1 MLILIFAYQKMML
14 ALLFITLLPCLHM
27 LLLLIMDFIVTLVFG
42 EQGEQQALEAQ

>member
-27 LLLLIMDFIVTLVFG
+27 FLLLTLDFIVTLVFG
-42 EQGEQQALEAQ
+42 QQGVQQALEVE